1 MIRHPYNANP
11 LELDDISDLP
21 FHYIQFFYSLSLKIP
36 ENTASG
42 TPLHTAAAR
51 LRKIVSPHCD
61 SMTKGSQLERR
72 MKGRAQLKHYNDN
85 FKLLVRSSCEDNI
98 TSFDDS

>member
-11 LELDDISDLP
+11 LELGDISDLP
-21 FHYIQFFYSLSLKIP
+21 LHYIEFFNSLSLKIP

-61 SMTKGSQLERR
+61 SMTKGSPLEKK
-72 MKGRAQLKHYNDN
+72 MKRRAQLKHYNDN
-85 FKLLVRSSCEDNI
+85 FKLLVRSSGEDNI
-98 TSFDDS
+98 SSFDCS